1 MDDPTPQ
8 HRIPGVRYTTE
19 TRYRAVTADVFGEE
33 TTEYEPYTVDVPVPP
48 RDWDMVLF
56 RFVLSVALMATIVA
70 IVWSTAAIGS
80 LLEKIATPG
89 IAYAAASTFELLW
102 ILSLA
107 AERLLRR
114 TPDRVRR
121 ARIAGWVGLLIVTG
135 AVIVH
140 GVNED
145 QVAAGILGGVVS
157 FLAKGAWWVVFS
169 VKQVR
174 LRPRLEQWLARRVEE
189 TAAEEYV
196 LDARQQLGGRAA
208 YNAAIYGA
216 AEAQTARAA
225 VVAARDIEP
234 PAQAVTAAPAAPA
247 VAPAAPPAHIPQPVA
262 QAAPPAYVAP
272 PVAPVAPPARPVTA
286 TPVPEAPVPSAP
298 PVEPTPQPEPTPT
311 PQPQVVFP
319 MGPSIAATVRDALN
333 EDEDISDEDLVAK
346 VAAVHGDRPKLAET
360 VATYRRKEMKKR
372 KAS

>member
-1 MDDPTPQ
+1 MDDSTPQ
-8 HRIPGVRYTTE
+8 RRIPGVRYETE
-19 TRYRAVTADVFGEE
+19 TRYRPVKVDVFGEE
-33 TTEYEPYTVDVPVPP
+33 TTEYEPYTVDVPVPS
-48 RDWDMVLF
+48 RDWDQVLF
-56 RFVLSVALMATIVA
+56 RGVLSVAIIATIVA

-121 ARIAGWVGLLIVTG
+121 ARIAGWVGLLIVTT

-189 TAAEEYV
+189 AAAEEY
-196 LDARQQLGGRAA
+196 LLAARQQLGGRAA
-208 YNAAIYGA
+208 FNEAAYGTGEA
-216 AEAQTARAA
+216 ATARAA
-225 VVAARDIEP
+225 ILASREAEQ
-234 PAQAVTAAPAAPA
+234 PAQGRAVDPAPAA
-247 VAPAAPPAHIPQPVA
+247 VAQPVTPAAV
-262 QAAPPAYVAP
+262 PPAYVVP
-272 PVAPVAPPARPVTA
+272 PVAPVAPVAPTA
-286 TPVPEAPVPSAP
+286 PTAPVAP
-298 PVEPTPQPEPTPT
+298 PVPPVDPAPEPKAPAPSVPPVDPAPTPQPR
-311 PQPQVVFP
+311 VVSP
-319 MGPSIAATVRDALN
+319 MGPSIASTVRDALN
-333 EDEDISDEDLVAK
+333 ENEDIPDEDLVAK
-346 VAAVHGDRPKLAET
+346 VRAIHGDRPKLPET

>member
-8 HRIPGVRYTTE
+8 HRIPGVRYATE

-48 RDWDMVLF
+48 RDWDQVLF
-56 RFVLSVALMATIVA
+56 RFVLGVALVATFVA

-121 ARIAGWVGLLIVTG
+121 ARVAGWVGLLVVTA

-140 GVNED
+140 GVNEN

-157 FLAKGAWWVVFS
+157 FMAKGAWWVVFS

-208 YNAAIYGA
+208 YNAAIYGS
-216 AEAQTARAA
+216 AEAHAARAA
-225 VVAARDIEP
+225 VVAARDVEP

-247 VAPAAPPAHIPQPVA
+247 VAPPAYAPPPVA
-262 QAAPPAYVAP
+262 QAAPPVYVAP
-272 PVAPVAPPARPVTA
+272 PVAPVAPVAPPVTV

-298 PVEPTPQPEPTPT
+298 PVEPTPEPTPA
-311 PQPQVVFP
+311 PQVVFP
-319 MGPSIAATVRDALN
+319 MGPSIASTVRAALD
-333 EDEDISDEDLVAK
+333 EDEAISDEDLVAK
-346 VAAVHGDRPKLAET
+346 VAAVHGDRPKLADT